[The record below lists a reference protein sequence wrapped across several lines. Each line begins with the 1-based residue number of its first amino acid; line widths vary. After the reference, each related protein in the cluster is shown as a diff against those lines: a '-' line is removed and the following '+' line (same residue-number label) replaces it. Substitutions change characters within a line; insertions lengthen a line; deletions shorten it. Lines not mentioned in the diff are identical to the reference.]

1 MADLILTEFDPNQRY
16 TKAVK
21 IKFKVFYF
29 IEFLSFGILG
39 PYLALYLTRKGFTG
53 AQIGLLLGMVPILTV
68 LLQPVWSTLSDVL
81 HKRRLIL
88 IIACIGVSVSMVGLG
103 LADSFIETF
112 LMSFLFSI
120 FTTPIMSISTAIV
133 LDYLDEAGKPEEFG
147 LIRVWGSIAYAISS
161 LLLGSLFLG
170 QILILFPWIL
180 ACVYLLLAGLS
191 FILPESEG
199 TLSHTHLK
207 DLKILTANQTFMF
220 FLLGMIFIGAT
231 LNIAINYQTLF
242 LQSLNT
248 SDLLVGV
255 IISLPALLEVPMMSL
270 VPMLLKRVS
279 MRWLILVGAI
289 ILPVRWLLYFL
300 IQKPGL
306 LIPVQVL
313 HGIATISFE
322 VVGVS
327 FIDKSID
334 KKWRATGQ
342 GLYGA
347 VMWGI
352 GPGIGL
358 YVAGNVLDRFNIR
371 GVWGLNFILGVVG
384 LVLVFIALWRFSPP
398 TKSPVNQS

>member
-1 MADLILTEFDPNQRY
+1 
-16 TKAVK
+16 
-21 IKFKVFYF
+21 
-29 IEFLSFGILG
+29 
-39 PYLALYLTRKGFTG
+39 
-53 AQIGLLLGMVPILTV
+53 MVPILTV

-81 HKRRLIL
+81 HKRRLLL

-103 LADSFIETF
+103 LADSFIET
-112 LMSFLFSI
+112 LLLSFLFSI

-133 LDYLDEAGKPEEFG
+133 LDYLDEVGKPEEFG

-161 LLLGSLFLG
+161 LLLGSLFLD
-170 QILILFPWIL
+170 QILILFPWVL

-199 TLSHTHLK
+199 TLSQTHLK
-207 DLKILTANQTFMF
+207 DLKILTANPTFVF

-242 LQSLNT
+242 LQSLNA

-300 IQKPGL
+300 IQRPGL

-313 HGIATISFE
+313 SGIAMISFE

-358 YVAGNVLDRFNIR
+358 YVAGNVLDWFNIR
-371 GVWGLNFILGVVG
+371 AVWGLNFILGVVG